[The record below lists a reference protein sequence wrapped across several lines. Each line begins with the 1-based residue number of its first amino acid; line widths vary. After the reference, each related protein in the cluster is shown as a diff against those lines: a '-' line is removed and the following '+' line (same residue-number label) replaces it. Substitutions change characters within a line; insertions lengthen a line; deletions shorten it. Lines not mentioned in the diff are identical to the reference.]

1 VSPAHSGRGF
11 ALVDALMIL
20 GGLAVVAGGAYPP
33 LEHRAYEHRVERV
46 VSGVEAV
53 KDAATRYRDSNGH
66 WPGDAGR
73 RGVPVDLGPLLPAGL
88 ELSAADY
95 ALRWRAWKVVEVP
108 PQPVRPP
115 VSSSAAPPRERPTA
129 PLSSA
134 DSTGT
139 RPPVVGEMGG
149 IEVRSSEDGVL
160 AALLDRF
167 GTARSFV
174 RDSTWTLVLGPD
186 SAD

>member
-1 VSPAHSGRGF
+1 VNPTHRRRGF
-11 ALVDALMIL
+11 AFVDVLMIL
-20 GGLAVVAGGAYPP
+20 GGLAVVAGVAYPP
-33 LEHRAYEHRVERV
+33 LEHRAYEERVGRV
-46 VSGVEAV
+46 VSSVQAV

-73 RGVPVDLGPLLPAGL
+73 RGVPVDLGQLIPAGL
-88 ELSAADY
+88 ELSTAEY

-149 IEVRSSEDGVL
+149 IEVRSSEDGIL